1 MWFFWTLRVLLQRW
15 CSTCLVL
22 VNTPTPR
29 ENRERQESRIFLNLQ
44 KNTIFNEHPVPL
56 FSKENIFSWD
66 GKMVNW
72 MVKIFTKA
80 IVWMCAIN
88 SARDDLSFKL
98 RNTQLLDVFWRLLD
112 RIEAKK
118 MQVLMFLA
126 KSCGPKPAP
135 YPNLWPLKIITFLTS
150 PLLCYIMFWP
160 SCHYV
165 EVSPIGYTICKAIC
179 MSNMKPA
186 LKNKQTM

>member
-88 SARDDLSFKL
+88 SARDDLSLKAPKHTTFRCVLKASWSNRSKEDASFNVFGKKL
-98 RNTQLLDVFWRLLD
+98 WS
-112 RIEAKK
+112 E
-118 MQVLMFLA
+118 
-126 KSCGPKPAP
+126 
-135 YPNLWPLKIITFLTS
+135 TS
-150 PLLCYIMFWP
+150 PLPQFVAPQNYHFFDVAPALL
-160 SCHYV
+160 HYV
-165 EVSPIGYTICKAIC
+165 LAFLPLCWSVSNRLHY
-179 MSNMKPA
+179 M
-186 LKNKQTM
+186 